1 MVSENVSSTTGS
13 SRGAAVRGAIT
24 ACALLRPT
32 LHARLARASDAPVG
46 ASRRS
51 IACARGRVPVPCTWK
66 IALGRQ
72 MRFAFGDAGRKPHK
86 QNVRRA
92 STTRKQRRPC
102 LPAKRAIVRE
112 TRTRLSRICVP
123 RLAGPVARNRRLGT
137 LAKPRRE
144 RVERRQRGQ
153 RFAIAR
159 AVAGQ
164 FSNLLKL
171 LYNPL
176 GNGVTVAQQTLTLF
190 V

>member
-13 SRGAAVRGAIT
+13 SRGAAVRDAIT
-24 ACALLRPT
+24 PCALLRPT

-51 IACARGRVPVPCTWK
+51 IACAWGCVPVPCTWK
-66 IALGRQ
+66 TNEIRIRRRRPRTTQARRSA
-72 MRFAFGDAGRKPHK
+72 RFHHAETKAAMPPGETRDCEGDAHPPQPDMRSPIGRPGC
-86 QNVRRA
+86 
-92 STTRKQRRPC
+92 P
-102 LPAKRAIVRE
+102 
-112 TRTRLSRICVP
+112 
-123 RLAGPVARNRRLGT
+123 NRRLGT